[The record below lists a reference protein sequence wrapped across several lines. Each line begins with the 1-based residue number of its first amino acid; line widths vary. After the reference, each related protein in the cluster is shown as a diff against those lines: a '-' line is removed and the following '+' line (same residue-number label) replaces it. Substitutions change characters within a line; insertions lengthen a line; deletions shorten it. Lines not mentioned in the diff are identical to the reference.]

1 MSLIGKRRRILVVD
15 DEPLV
20 GETLALIFRRHELDA
35 AVALSAE
42 EAFKIIA
49 TWEPDVAFLD
59 VMLPGMNGIEF
70 GELLRAKYPNCQILL
85 MSGHPMA
92 TELLER
98 TGKPDVAKSVLP
110 KPLDPRHFVE
120 IARGAAPRASC

>member
-1 MSLIGKRRRILVVD
+1 MSHIAKRRRILVVD

-20 GETLALIFRRHELDA
+20 GQTLALIFRRHELDA

-42 EAFKIIA
+42 DALNVIA
-49 TWEPDVAFLD
+49 AWEPDVAFVD
-59 VMLPGMNGIEF
+59 VMLPGMNGIDF
-70 GELLRAKYPNCQILL
+70 GEVLRAKYPKCQILL

-92 TELLER
+92 MELLER

-120 IARGAAPRASC
+120 IARGAPPQAIC